1 MGVLVLEELLN
12 IVQDSGVGKGLQAE
26 ADKAVNNNG
35 VAELG
40 NGEVPVAL
48 HKLPLEVATNG
59 VESQVATED
68 VHVSSGDGVL
78 GRRGVEV
85 EGYEVVLDDVGVVD
99 GGEGSEGNEL
109 AVDGLGGEPLILEDF
124 DVASSV
130 VVETG
135 TPDGTTQRRG
145 NGIGLGILD
154 PSVESLEGFSFDPIY
169 C

>member
-26 ADKAVNNNG
+26 ADEAVNNNG

-40 NGEVPVAL
+40 NGKVPVVL
-48 HKLPLEVATNG
+48 HKLPLEVTTNS

-68 VHVSSGDGVL
+68 VHVSSGNGVL
-78 GRRGVEV
+78 GRRCVEV
-85 EGYEVVLDDVGVVD
+85 EGDEVVPDDVGVVD
-99 GGEGSEGNEL
+99 SGEGGEGNEL
-109 AVDGLGGEPLILEDF
+109 AINSLGGEPLILEDF

-135 TPDGTTQRRG
+135 TPDGTTQRGG
-145 NGIGLGILD
+145 NDVGLGVLN
-154 PSVESLEGFSFDPIY
+154 PGVESLEGFSLDPVY